1 MNAAVSLALFVS
13 LVGTP
18 PGPIARSIA
27 REAACLATAPEIQPA
42 RSGWS
47 RVEAIAAGSEV
58 IVTVR
63 GSAPVHKRFLA
74 ATESQLTVSAAERPL
89 GDPAAVVETIS
100 SADVVE
106 ISTPARKPRHPVAF
120 GALIGAAS
128 GLVFAVASYGPPQFH
143 SCSSECYG
151 GPLTALAAGIGA
163 AGGAGVGGLVSAN
176 RRGSPHLIYRTP

>member
-1 MNAAVSLALFVS
+1 MKAAVSLALFVS

-27 REAACLATAPEIQPA
+27 RKAARLATAPEIQPA
-42 RSGWS
+42 SSDWP
-47 RVEAIAAGSEV
+47 RVQAIAPGSEV
-58 IVTVR
+58 ILTVR

-74 ATESQLTVSAAERPL
+74 ATESQLTVSAPRWSVGE
-89 GDPAAVVETIS
+89 PAAVVETIS

-106 ISTPARKPRHPVAF
+106 ISTPARTPRHPVAF

-128 GLVFAVASYGPPQFH
+128 GLVFAVASYGAPQFH

-151 GPLTALAAGIGA
+151 GALTALAVGIGA
-163 AGGAGVGGLVSAN
+163 ASGAGVGALISAN
-176 RRGSPHLIYRTP
+176 RRGTPHLIYRAP